1 MNKESVK
8 PGQTWV
14 SNDRR
19 DAGIEFVIIK
29 IDGDYA
35 ICGKTNGRVTR
46 IRIDR
51 FKLTATGYKLV
62 KDVAG
67 DNQEA
72 KP

>member
-1 MNKESVK
+1 MNKVSVK

-19 DAGIEFVIIK
+19 DAGIEFVIIR

-67 DNQEA
+67 DNQGA